1 MPSGHG
7 AWLTQPL
14 THLTFPGVYVCAGT
28 CALPIKRDN
37 PDGTTSLF
45 ARLDLTDTSNPTAP
59 ATCDAAMKAVEAMG
73 GSLPDLNS
81 AADVAALAPFVTA
94 AAGKPVWVAP
104 VDPTSAQ
111 AVALGYTSG
120 PAPGQ
125 MAALVLVSPGTVRL
139 VNVPCGTE
147 GVALMQSD
155 VVGDASAPTA
165 ITCGGEEGLAATGQ
179 ECSYAVLNVSR
190 PVSSSAAEA
199 LATALGKRLVSF
211 ASEAQYTAILESL
224 AGTRA
229 AALLA
234 RGSLAGLWV
243 DMEGSAYRPAGYS
256 LPGPGQ
262 AAMLVGSSLTP
273 TNVPVS
279 STMGA
284 VLVQKCSEV
293 DDAIGKCVCGACN
306 LMCHH
311 RSAPCMLP
319 VAFPLPAP
327 ASQGHSARLAC
338 CTAFPSH
345 PAACLQAPAR
355 CPSSA
360 TTVMAP
366 PACLLAWTSPT
377 PPTRLA
383 LPPATR
389 WTRLWRP
396 WAAR

>member
-1 MPSGHG
+1 
-7 AWLTQPL
+7 
-14 THLTFPGVYVCAGT
+14 
-28 CALPIKRDN
+28 
-37 PDGTTSLF
+37 
-45 ARLDLTDTSNPTAP
+45 
-59 ATCDAAMKAVEAMG
+59 MKAVEVMG

-81 AADVAALAPFVTA
+81 VADVTLLTPFVTA

-104 VDPTSAQ
+104 VDPASAV

-155 VVGDASAPTA
+155 VVGGASAPTA
-165 ITCGGEEGLAATGQ
+165 ITCGGEEGLAPTGQ
-179 ECSYAVLNVSR
+179 ECSYAMLNVSR

-279 STMGA
+279 STVGA

-293 DDAIGKCVCGACN
+293 DDAIGECGACG
-306 LMCHH
+306 LICHR

-319 VAFPLPAP
+319 VPFLVPAP
-327 ASQGHSARLAC
+327 ARHGHSAGLAC
-338 CTAFPSH
+338 CTASPCRRL
-345 PAACLQAPAR
+345 PAGTC
-355 CPSSA
+355 
-360 TTVMAP
+360 
-366 PACLLAWTSPT
+366 
-377 PPTRLA
+377 A
-383 LPPATR
+383 LPIKRDNGDGTTSLFA
-389 WTRLWRP
+389 RLDLTNTDRKSVV
-396 WAAR
+396 